1 MKPLKTEITAKGQ
14 PYFDEPVYVEV
25 SKANPLAHAIAHIV
39 GRQIPGVIRDLSHHE
54 RTRLRWV
61 KPNRRG

>member
-1 MKPLKTEITAKGQ
+1 MKPHITRAGQ

-25 SKANPLAHAIAHIV
+25 SKANPLAHAIAHIA

-61 KPNRRG
+61 KPNGRH

>member
-14 PYFDEPVYVEV
+14 PYFDEPVMVEV
-25 SKANPLAHAIAHIV
+25 SKAKPLAHAIAHIA
-39 GRQIPGVIRDLSHHE
+39 GRNIPGVIHALSHYEH
-54 RTRLRWV
+54 TRLRWV

>member
-1 MKPLKTEITAKGQ
+1 MKPHITREGQ
-14 PYFDEPVYVEV
+14 RYFDEPVYVEV
-25 SKANPLAHAIAHIV
+25 SKANPLAHAIAHIA

-61 KPNRRG
+61 KPNLRG